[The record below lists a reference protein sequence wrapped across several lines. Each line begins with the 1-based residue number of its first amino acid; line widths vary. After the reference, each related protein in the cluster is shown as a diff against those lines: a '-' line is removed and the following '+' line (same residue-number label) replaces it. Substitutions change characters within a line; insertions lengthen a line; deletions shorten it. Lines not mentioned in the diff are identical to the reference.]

1 MSLTISKNQS
11 SAIILAL
18 DRGARRLDGRDSLP
32 GGLEPI
38 LGAPPSLQWILN
50 ALAKHGYCDSTYIG
64 GYHLEKIVEFF
75 PDLKVRFF
83 RRWQECGDVA
93 ALSESVVPM
102 SRDLLLVRAE
112 IVLLPTA
119 LDKLDHVARQHGSAS
134 KIYAG
139 FVRGSIGRN
148 ICVTYIPAGR
158 LAGVIE
164 IATALAEAEP
174 KANLGALVD
183 RLPEVVHIDLTDTAS
198 CPNDRESLRR
208 LIFQGKALTL
218 EQLSEVIRSAVVP
231 AQLRFRVQDW
241 LDNHTAVLS
250 NIGQAFTQGL
260 LIVRSSTVAEDSV
273 ASSGAGRF
281 HSQLDID
288 ATDSNALMS
297 GIERVIASYQR
308 DGRSI
313 HDRDEILIQEQIRGL
328 DCSGVLFTR
337 DPSSGAPYYVINYEC
352 ESGRSDVVTSGGAGK
367 LRTIFQSWDAPVV
380 HMRSEITRLVSLAAE
395 LRKLTYD
402 DALDIEFGL
411 DKSGMLYLFQVR
423 PMAMRVVRRDL
434 FDGDLGG
441 IRRAAADHFRE
452 RCKAHPSLL
461 GSGVLF
467 ASMSDWN
474 PAEMIGTEPN
484 PLALSL
490 YQLLVGDWAWAEA
503 RARIGYR
510 DVGPEPL
517 IHSFGGHPYV
527 DVRASINSLLPFGL
541 DDQTGSLWVND
552 CIARLR
558 AAPCLQDKIEFDVTV
573 TCLAFDWEKHAMRMA
588 TAGLSSM
595 QIDNFKQLLANL
607 TQKIISGATHPISHQ
622 LSLVAELD
630 TFRIK
635 CSCID
640 VPNAPA
646 AARRV
651 QMLLDR
657 CTRLGVI
664 PFAILARYGFIAMSF
679 IRSLRDIGIFSSTES
694 DQILR
699 SIPTVASQFTRDLYA
714 YSAGHKSFSQLVDDY
729 GHLRPH
735 SYDITSRS
743 YADQPEMLLSGT
755 PRAPQSELSWTEIE
769 ALFSSRADQISRHL
783 KTLGLQVEIT
793 VLSDFIRSAIN
804 AREQAKFTFMKT
816 VNDSLESI
824 TAFGGFLNLSRDDLS
839 YLHVNDILRFARES
853 LSGATPGRLRRIV
866 TYRRKR
872 QELTRALRLPDVLA
886 DVKDFDGFEQY
897 EGKPNFVTRGRIVAP
912 VCRLEQFEPGL
923 DLAGKIVAIRA
934 ADPGFDWIFGHAIV
948 GLITEYGGVAS
959 HMAIRAAEFGLPA
972 AIGCGSVIFENASL
986 SARIELD
993 CANERII
1000 PR

>member
-1 MSLTISKNQS
+1 M
-11 SAIILAL
+11 
-18 DRGARRLDGRDSLP
+18 DRGARRLDGRESLP

-50 ALAKHGYCDSTYIG
+50 ALAKHGYFDSTYIG
-64 GYHLEKIVEFF
+64 GYHLEKVVEFF

-83 RRWQECGDVA
+83 RRWQECGDLA
-93 ALSESVVPM
+93 ALSELVVPT

-119 LDKLDHVARQHGSAS
+119 LDKLDHVARQQGSAS
-134 KIYAG
+134 TIYAG
-139 FVRGSIGRN
+139 FVHSNIGHN
-148 ICVTYIPAGR
+148 VCLMHIPAGR
-158 LAGVIE
+158 LAEVIE
-164 IATALAEAEP
+164 IATALSKADS
-174 KANLGALVD
+174 KANFGALVD
-183 RLPEVVHIDLTDTAS
+183 CLPEVVHIDLADTAS
-198 CPNDRESLRR
+198 CANDSKSLRR

-218 EQLSEVIRSAVVP
+218 EQLSELIRSAVVP
-231 AQLRFRVQDW
+231 PQLRFRVQDW
-241 LDNHTAVLS
+241 FENHTSVLS
-250 NIGQAFTQGL
+250 NIGQAFTQDL
-260 LIVRSSTVAEDSV
+260 LIVRSSTAEEDSV

-288 ATDSNALMS
+288 ATDSNAVMS

-313 HDRDEILIQEQIRGL
+313 DNRDEILIQEQIRSL
-328 DCSGVLFTR
+328 DCSGVLLTR

-352 ESGRSDVVTSGGAGK
+352 ESGRSDVVTSGVAGK
-367 LRTIFQSWDAPVV
+367 LHTIFQSWDSPVA
-380 HMRSEITRLVSLAAE
+380 HMGSEIRQLVTLAAE
-395 LRKLTYD
+395 LRNLTYD
-402 DALDIEFGL
+402 DALDIEFGR
-411 DKSGMLYLFQVR
+411 DKSGTLYLFQVR
-423 PMAMRVVRRDL
+423 PMTMRVARRDL

-452 RCKAHPSLL
+452 RCSGHPSLL

-467 ASMSDWN
+467 ANMSDWN
-474 PAEMIGTEPN
+474 PAEMIGAEPN

-517 IHSFGGHPYV
+517 IHSFGGRPYV
-527 DVRASINSLLPFGL
+527 DVKASLNSFLPSGL
-541 DDQTGSLWVND
+541 DEQIGSLWVDD

-558 AAPCLQDKIEFDVTV
+558 VTPSLQDKIEFDVTV
-573 TCLAFDWEKHAMRMA
+573 TCLAFDWEKHALRMA
-588 TAGLSSM
+588 AAGLSSM
-595 QIDNFKQLLANL
+595 QIDNFRRLLANL
-607 TQKIISGATHPISHQ
+607 TQKIVIGTTQPISDQ

-630 TFRIK
+630 TFRSK
-635 CSCID
+635 CSCIE

-646 AARRV
+646 AARKV

-679 IRSLRDIGIFSSTES
+679 IRSLRDIGIFSSAES
-694 DQILR
+694 DKILR
-699 SIPTVASQFTRDLYA
+699 SIPTVASQFTKDLYA
-714 YSAGHKSFSQLVDDY
+714 CSAGHKSLFELVADY

-743 YADQPEMLLSGT
+743 YADQPEMLLSGA
-755 PRAPQSELSWTEIE
+755 PRALQTDLSWTDIE
-769 ALFSSRADQISRHL
+769 ALFSSRADQISGHL
-783 KTLGLQVEIT
+783 KTLGLQIDIT
-793 VLSDFIRSAIN
+793 VLINFIRSAII

-824 TAFGGFLNLSRDDLS
+824 AAFGGFLDLSRDDLS
-839 YLHVNDILRFARES
+839 YLHVNDVLRFARES
-853 LSGATPGRLRRIV
+853 LSGATPGRLRRII

-872 QELTRALRLPDVLA
+872 QDLTRALRLPDVLV

-897 EGKPNFVTRGRIVAP
+897 EGKPNFVTRGRIIAP
-912 VCRLEQFEPGL
+912 VFRLEQFEVGL
-923 DLAGKIVAIRA
+923 SLAGKIVAIRS

-972 AIGCGSVIFENASL
+972 AIGCGSVIFENALL
-986 SARIELD
+986 SSRIELD
-993 CANERII
+993 CVNERII
-1000 PR
+1000 SR